1 VRAPIGAKAVS
12 TKEGISRE
20 ESVPLPFESAAGQLM
35 HGISSRE
42 KPLLKISLLS
52 RPLLEA
58 KLRDGNLA
66 PSYEPRVRGEYH
78 IRPPIRVFNI
88 LEPSSKAKD
97 VVMKVHP
104 LGSCYLFL
112 RCFRQIHPGIDL
124 IPDVVIFGL
133 TNEPSTVREKRG

>member
-1 VRAPIGAKAVS
+1 V
-12 TKEGISRE
+12 
-20 ESVPLPFESAAGQLM
+20 

-42 KPLLKISLLS
+42 KPLLEVALLS

-58 KLRDGNLA
+58 KLRDDNLA
-66 PSYEPRVRGEYH
+66 SSHKPRVRGEHH
-78 IRPPIRVFNI
+78 IGPPISVFNI

-104 LGSCYLFL
+104 LGSGYLFL

-133 TNEPSTVREKRG
+133 TNEPSTVREERG

>member
-1 VRAPIGAKAVS
+1 VRASIRAKAVS
-12 TKEGISRE
+12 TEEGISRE
-20 ESVPLPFESAAGQLM
+20 ESVPLPFESAIGELV
-35 HGISSRE
+35 HGVPSRE
-42 KPLLKISLLS
+42 KPLLEVPLLS

-58 KLRDGNLA
+58 KLRDDNLA

-78 IRPPIRVFNI
+78 IRPPIRVFDI
-88 LEPSSKAKD
+88 LKPSSKAKD

-104 LGSCYLFL
+104 LRGGDLFV
-112 RCFRQIHPGIDL
+112 RCLGQIHPGIDL